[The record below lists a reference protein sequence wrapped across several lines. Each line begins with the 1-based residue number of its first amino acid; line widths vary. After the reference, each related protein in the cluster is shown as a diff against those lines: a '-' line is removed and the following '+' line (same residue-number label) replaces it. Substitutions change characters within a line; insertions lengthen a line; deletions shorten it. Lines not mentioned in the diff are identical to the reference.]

1 MKRKNGLAD
10 KNMLEILDASGI
22 LWMMYNALAAT
33 QEAYHVFF
41 VVHAYTTVTI
51 LGDKNSSQLYQ
62 SNGF

>member
-1 MKRKNGLAD
+1 
-10 KNMLEILDASGI
+10 MLEILDASGI